1 MRGKIPV
8 EELLYDPEIERT
20 VRRINSKTRK
30 RRQLA
35 KLRKEQEASSSSN
48 NQREAMAEGE
58 EVLNNDTNIGFVN
71 FTPRNM
77 TRIGRTA
84 GDERPPE
91 VKSGLVQLM
100 YANPFARLDH
110 ENPYTHLTKF
120 YELCG
125 TAGLTQAEEEA
136 VFLRLFPLTLIGHAK
151 DWFLDQ
157 PQATLADWNE
167 LERKFM
173 ARYFS
178 ESKFMDF
185 KTAISTF
192 SQFSGESLC
201 EAWERYK
208 SMLRKCPNHG
218 FDAKTEVH
226 IFRNGLH
233 QQSKLILDA
242 TAGGSLMAKTATEA
256 IEIIEAMALND
267 QQTQHNRGP
276 PRKSGMLELGANDAV
291 LAQNR
296 QLQQQMDEM
305 KKTLADLPKQLKEMA
320 ESSSRKHVN
329 RCDACTGDHPTSSCD
344 QKNED
349 VN

>member
-77 TRIGRTA
+77 TRIGRTV

-100 YANPFARLDH
+100 YANPFAGLDH

-151 DWFLDQ
+151 DW
-157 PQATLADWNE
+157 
-167 LERKFM
+167 
-173 ARYFS
+173 
-178 ESKFMDF
+178 
-185 KTAISTF
+185 
-192 SQFSGESLC
+192 
-201 EAWERYK
+201 
-208 SMLRKCPNHG
+208 
-218 FDAKTEVH
+218 
-226 IFRNGLH
+226 
-233 QQSKLILDA
+233 
-242 TAGGSLMAKTATEA
+242 
-256 IEIIEAMALND
+256 
-267 QQTQHNRGP
+267 
-276 PRKSGMLELGANDAV
+276 
-291 LAQNR
+291 
-296 QLQQQMDEM
+296 
-305 KKTLADLPKQLKEMA
+305 
-320 ESSSRKHVN
+320 
-329 RCDACTGDHPTSSCD
+329 
-344 QKNED
+344 
-349 VN
+349 

>member
-1 MRGKIPV
+1 MRGKILV
-8 EELLYDPEIERT
+8 EELLFDPEIERT

-35 KLRKEQEASSSSN
+35 KLREEQEASSSSN
-48 NQREAMAEGE
+48 NQQTMVEEE
-58 EVLNNDTNIGFVN
+58 EVVNNDTNIGFVN

-100 YANPFARLDH
+100 YANPFAGLDH
-110 ENPYTHLTKF
+110 ENPYTHLTKC

-125 TAGLTQAEEEA
+125 TAGLTHAEEEA
-136 VFLRLFPLTLIGHAK
+136 VFLRLFPLTLIGQAT
-151 DWFLDQ
+151 DWFLDL
-157 PQATLADWNE
+157 PLATLADRNE

-218 FDAKTEVH
+218 FDAKTQVH

-242 TAGGSLMAKTATEA
+242 TAGGSLMAKTPTEA
-256 IEIIEAMALND
+256 IQIIEAMALND
-267 QQTQHNRGP
+267 QQTQHHRGP
-276 PRKSGMLELGANDAV
+276 PPRRGRMIELGTNDAV
-291 LAQNR
+291 LAQNK
-296 QLQQQMDEM
+296 QLQQQLDEV
-305 KKTLADLPKQLKEMA
+305 KQKLADLPKQLK
-320 ESSSRKHVN
+320 
-329 RCDACTGDHPTSSCD
+329 
-344 QKNED
+344 
-349 VN
+349 